1 MLTRITVGIVIS
13 LWLTACASS
22 AGESKPEWTAAPD
35 VDISENANFWWV
47 DEQRAAPTT
56 ILDNQ
61 ISRALRGQL
70 TGKGYAEQPETP
82 DILISYETLE
92 QEIVKKANPVRIGFG
107 MGSWGGNSGGSVGS
121 SVDVSGDDEVSYQ
134 HQIVIRVVDVE
145 TDQEIWIGT
154 SETFE
159 QTPDDATVNAA
170 VAGVMAG
177 FPSSAMS

>member
-1 MLTRITVGIVIS
+1 MLIRIGVWLVAG
-13 LWLTACASS
+13 LLLTACASS
-22 AGESKPEWTAAPD
+22 APESKPEWTAAPD
-35 VDISENANFWWV
+35 VDISQNANFWWV

-70 TGKGYAEQPETP
+70 TGKGYTEQPETP

-92 QEIVKKANPVRIGFG
+92 LEIVKKANPMRIGFG
-107 MGSWGGNSGGSVGS
+107 MGSWGGSSGGSVGS
-121 SVDVSGDDEVSYQ
+121 SVDVSRDDEISYQ
-134 HQIVIRVVDVE
+134 HQIVIRVTDVD

-154 SETFE
+154 SATFQ
-159 QTPDDATVNAA
+159 QTPDDATINAA

-177 FPSSAMS
+177 FPARP

>member
-1 MLTRITVGIVIS
+1 MLSRLIAVSVLGVI
-13 LWLTACASS
+13 LAGCASS
-22 AGESKPEWTAAPD
+22 SSEAKPEWTAAPD
-35 VDISENANFWWV
+35 VDITTNSSFWWV
-47 DEQRAAPTT
+47 DELSAAPNT

-61 ISRALRGQL
+61 ISKALRGQL

-92 QEIVKKANPVRIGFG
+92 LEVVKKANPMRIGFG

-134 HQIVIRVVDVE
+134 HQIVIRVTDVE

-154 SETFE
+154 STTFD
-159 QTPDDATVNAA
+159 QTPDDATINGA

-177 FPSSAMS
+177 FPARP